1 MSKALGMAPL
11 PSPTPTPSITTNK
24 QNKAERPESEVKS
37 LSEDWAMQSSLLKS
51 GTAQRIVSA
60 GLTSLTKHT

>member
-1 MSKALGMAPL
+1 MSKALGMTPL

-24 QNKAERPESEVKS
+24 QNKAERPESEVKG
-37 LSEDWAMQSSLLKS
+37 LSEDWAMQSLLES

>member
-1 MSKALGMAPL
+1 MSKALGMTPL
-11 PSPTPTPSITTNK
+11 PHPTPTPSITTNK

-37 LSEDWAMQSSLLKS
+37 LSEDWAMQSLLKS